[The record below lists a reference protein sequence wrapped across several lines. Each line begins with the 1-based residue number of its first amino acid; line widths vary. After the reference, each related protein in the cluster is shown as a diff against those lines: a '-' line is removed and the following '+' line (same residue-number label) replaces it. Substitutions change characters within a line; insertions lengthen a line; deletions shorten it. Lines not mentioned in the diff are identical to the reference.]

1 MRPCRRRAPPSSGQ
15 NWCGARRRWGCA
27 WCGAVARRRTC
38 AVRGRR
44 WATRLVHWSNCSGRT
59 ATARRCPVAS
69 PTRSWASRRRYRP
82 PMRAWRGSCGGCWA
96 VIGRRATRGRPPRT
110 SGRRGS
116 ARGRQRWARR
126 PRRSRTGT
134 IRPVPPRSR
143 RQRGRR
149 RANSGAGWCS
159 RGSWPREGATDGPL
173 PGTGRRVAV
182 PRWAPVRRPQRP
194 SGRKRLPAVSHGAPG
209 RDSVAPSGRSGRGP
223 ARPAGDCR
231 GGRHRGRL
239 QGLAAARSV
248 PGPAGSR
255 YGSAVPAAAGRL
267 HRPSARWPLDFAAG
281 RAALWLAEA
290 DLRAYL
296 RGEPVRAVEGDT
308 LFCRESRLG
317 IGINDARRT
326 SEEGALYEADF
337 IRPRTDVGLLA
348 EVQGYTGWPPRGL
361 LRLGGEARGASFEQ
375 VSALRWPAPPDP
387 LPARFKLYFATP
399 TFFRDGWRPL
409 GEDWGAY
416 FDGGVELVAAA
427 VGRYESV
434 GGFDLA
440 RASHKPARRYVP
452 AGSVYYFE
460 SGGAARLRPG
470 LVQQAVT
477 DWGAAIGF
485 GQILVE
491 EWDRV

>member
-1 MRPCRRRAPPSSGQ
+1 MDLFLEPVDVWLFRDGRPFDALSDHRAESVFPPYPTVLQGAIRSHHLVVQGVDLRDQRAIAAAVGTADDFKDLRLRGPFLARRAADTVVRFLPQPADSIALQRDGRWTLQPAAPPQ
-15 NWCGARRRWGCA
+15 PPP
-27 WCGAVARRRTC
+27 
-38 AVRGRR
+38 
-44 WATRLVHWSNCSGRT
+44 ATLLTSAPTPRL
-59 ATARRCPVAS
+59 
-69 PTRSWASRRRYRP
+69 
-82 PMRAWRGSCGGCWA
+82 
-96 VIGRRATRGRPPRT
+96 
-110 SGRRGS
+110 
-116 ARGRQRWARR
+116 
-126 PRRSRTGT
+126 
-134 IRPVPPRSR
+134 
-143 RQRGRR
+143 
-149 RANSGAGWCS
+149 
-159 RGSWPREGATDGPL
+159 L
-173 PGTGRRVAV
+173 
-182 PRWAPVRRPQRP
+182 
-194 SGRKRLPAVSHGAPG
+194 
-209 RDSVAPSGRSGRGP
+209 
-223 ARPAGDCR
+223 
-231 GGRHRGRL
+231 
-239 QGLAAARSV
+239 GLADA
-248 PGPAGSR
+248 PTK
-255 YGSAVPAAAGRL
+255 
-267 HRPSARWPLDFAAG
+267 G
-281 RAALWLAEA
+281 RAGLWLAEA